1 MTKFRKIIAILLGSD
16 SDKKSHMTGSAAAM
30 SKIPETF
37 VHCGCMDGDKIH
49 NVSVQESF
57 TGPVKK
63 RKMCMFHIEI
73 EIDKGKIVSF
83 D

>member
-1 MTKFRKIIAILLGSD
+1 MTKFKKIMSIILGTD
-16 SDKKSHMTGSAAAM
+16 SDTKSHMTGSAAAM
-30 SKIPETF
+30 THREETF

-57 TGPVKK
+57 TGPVQK
-63 RKMCMFHIEI
+63 RKMCMFHIEK
-73 EIDKGKIVSF
+73 EMDKGKIVSF